1 VLPYRAS
8 LNWKRRWAYEAAAG
22 GAAFSG
28 QGERD
33 RPVSEFSLISAGER
47 SHAWTHSG
55 GVEFAAI
62 SLSCVGVVV
71 MVQLT
76 FSFGFRDSTAAAVL
90 VLLLF
95 AACCK
100 THKQSKPKKEE
111 QGLETLPSS

>member
-1 VLPYRAS
+1 VVRRS
-8 LNWKRRWAYEAAAG
+8 LDREREG
-22 GAAFSG
+22 G
-28 QGERD
+28 QT
-33 RPVSEFSLISAGER
+33 VSEFSLISAGER

-76 FSFGFRDSTAAAVL
+76 FSLGFRDSTAAAVL
-90 VLLLF
+90 VLLLLLF